1 MQTTNTTYTPFTFES
16 FFQAESH
23 LEKQGY
29 HCEKEQW
36 VHADKPIVSVVPT
49 DNGVQIKPIQH

>member
-1 MQTTNTTYTPFTFES
+1 MQTTNTTDIPFTFES

-36 VHADKPIVSVVPT
+36 VHADKPNVSVVA
-49 DNGVQIKPIQH
+49 NGHGVQIQPIQH